1 MTVRDN
7 ELPKVKIKAVGSK
20 GAPLS
25 GTPYSNIDVRPRRE
39 EGQTMYF
46 LLERRAAGP
55 ELTIDL
61 EGTGASHFIDHTPP
75 TSATIRQGQ
84 TTSII
89 GIATD
94 NDQVTDETA
103 DFTLEVL
110 DGTGYRP
117 GNPGTATFTIEDNDS
132 DLPVVGIKANR
143 VWVNEGEDVVFT
155 VTRQDE
161 ADAGLDLDV
170 TLFFTQGGS
179 TQQEDIT
186 VNIPVGTDAVT
197 ITRSAVD
204 DSKNLGDSR
213 YVALITTNVGLPG
226 QDADDN
232 SIHADTWIQDDDRNA
247 VTLTPQAAEYDEG
260 DSMIVTLT
268 RSGDIS
274 RDLRIDAYMEFI
286 RLHPTQGQD
295 STFTSHWPFGLI
307 ERGDS
312 SRTQNYRSTGR
323 VDALGATGRIWLV
336 PDNCPDGSSD
346 CVVHVPPHYCPIAPG
361 LLAAASA
368 RSTSGA
374 ASTSRPSPYTTTP
387 WKSG

>member
-20 GAPLS
+20 GDPLS

-46 LLERRAAGP
+46 LLERRVAGP

-117 GNPGTATFTIEDNDS
+117 RNPGTATFTIEDNDS

-143 VWVNEGEDVVFT
+143 VWVNEGEEVVFT

-197 ITRSAVD
+197 ITRSPVD

-226 QDADDN
+226 
-232 SIHADTWIQDDDRNA
+232 
-247 VTLTPQAAEYDEG
+247 
-260 DSMIVTLT
+260 
-268 RSGDIS
+268 
-274 RDLRIDAYMEFI
+274 
-286 RLHPTQGQD
+286 
-295 STFTSHWPFGLI
+295 
-307 ERGDS
+307 
-312 SRTQNYRSTGR
+312 
-323 VDALGATGRIWLV
+323 
-336 PDNCPDGSSD
+336 
-346 CVVHVPPHYCPIAPG
+346 
-361 LLAAASA
+361 
-368 RSTSGA
+368 
-374 ASTSRPSPYTTTP
+374 
-387 WKSG
+387 